1 MILVV
6 IVIVI
11 VVLVVVAVAVAATA
25 FHDSAAQVGLLHQP
39 GRAFGTGTPRTGASL
54 G

>member
-1 MILVV
+1 MILV
-6 IVIVI
+6 VIVI

-25 FHDSAAQVGLLHQP
+25 FHDSAAQVTLLHQP